1 MPSDPS
7 GSDFALLTIRIVL
20 LEKEDLLEAIPALL
34 VLVRIADDHKDLL
47 VVLLNLLRAQG
58 DALYR

>member
-7 GSDFALLTIRIVL
+7 GSDFALLTIRIAL

-34 VLVRIADDHKDLL
+34 VLVRIAEDHKDLL
-47 VVLLNLLRAQG
+47 VVLLNLLRAQD

>member
-7 GSDFALLTIRIVL
+7 GSDFALLTIRIAL
-20 LEKEDLLEAIPALL
+20 LEKEDLLEATPALL
-34 VLVRIADDHKDLL
+34 ILVRIAEDHKDLL
-47 VVLLNLLRAQG
+47 VVLLNLLRAQD